1 MYARTNA
8 SSTHGDFQDRNGV
21 NYVSSSESFGHCSQL
36 FWKKDPN
43 DSGVRKPPIASELS
57 QQTKAASGQWGTM
70 LLTKHQ
76 LKPVYYAQRPA
87 VAFAARPCYTAT
99 DPFGELNP
107 SSTISWCDQLPSSS
121 AALSSSS
128 LSSASLSTSSL
139 SMESQAPAPAP
150 PPPPPSAT
158 TATADDMDSDERPY
172 VCDLCSCAYKH
183 ASSLLNHKLTH
194 KTGDFRC
201 DFCSKPYTNYMSLRN
216 HMRIHGQKRYMCDL
230 CGKAF
235 RLARYLRNHQRIHDD
250 GPNRFDCPSCCKSY
264 RTMLELAQHRCS
276 AAASNQNRFNCPSCF
291 KSYRTMLDLAQ
302 HRCSAAAKNQVGVSV
317 RVCVC
322 VCVCVLPQLK
332 AFMSEQHQQLEE
344 EPFGSQSPHT
354 HLSQLQLCFCLM
366 PGSGGRR
373 GNFSAAPRRQQ
384 QQQNSGGSLMQPPHG
399 GHGQQEPL
407 PSHCVSPMSQGGQGG
422 VASQPGPDPHQQGRP
437 SSVPSQSSQQSMR
450 SSTSNKHV
458 PSSSANPSSYSLLQP
473 LVPDVKEISSGYTRL
488 SANPM
493 VGQSASCAAQGP
505 LDPGPAGPTPDL
517 TYSPPATDCCP
528 FVSSHLCL
536 SLLPL
541 QPKHQDTFSL
551 APQRPLTTINPIG
564 HSLHPNGAPSIK
576 PSPVPRSIQAMPWE
590 QRSLY
595 NQ

>member
-1 MYARTNA
+1 MYARTNTG
-8 SSTHGDFQDRNGV
+8 STHGDFQDRNGV
-21 NYVSSSESFGHCSQL
+21 NYVTSTESFGHCSQL

-43 DSGVRKPPIASELS
+43 DSG
-57 QQTKAASGQWGTM
+57 
-70 LLTKHQ
+70 
-76 LKPVYYAQRPA
+76 
-87 VAFAARPCYTAT
+87 
-99 DPFGELNP
+99 P

-128 LSSASLSTSSL
+128 LSSASLSSSSL
-139 SMESQAPAPAP
+139 SMESRAPAP
-150 PPPPPSAT
+150 PAAT
-158 TATADDMDSDERPY
+158 TASDDMESDERPY

-264 RTMLELAQHRCS
+264 RTMLELAQHRCT

-302 HRCSAAAKNQVGVSV
+302 HRCSAAAKNQS
-317 RVCVC
+317 
-322 VCVCVLPQLK
+322 
-332 AFMSEQHQQLEE
+332 
-344 EPFGSQSPHT
+344 GS
-354 HLSQLQLCFCLM
+354 
-366 PGSGGRR
+366 RR
-373 GNFSAAPRRQQ
+373 SNFSTTPRRQQ
-384 QQQNSGGSLMQPPHG
+384 QQQQQQQNSANSMMQPQHG

-422 VASQPGPDPHQQGRP
+422 GVSSQPVPDPHQGRP
-437 SSVPSQSSQQSMR
+437 SSVSSQSSQQSMR
-450 SSTSNKHV
+450 SSSSNKHV
-458 PSSSANPSSYSLLQP
+458 SSSATPSSSYSLLQP
-473 LVPDVKEISSGYTRL
+473 LVPE
-488 SANPM
+488 
-493 VGQSASCAAQGP
+493 
-505 LDPGPAGPTPDL
+505 
-517 TYSPPATDCCP
+517 
-528 FVSSHLCL
+528 
-536 SLLPL
+536 
-541 QPKHQDTFSL
+541 PKHQDTFSL

-564 HSLHPNGAPSIK
+564 HSLHPNGAPTLK
-576 PSPVPRSIQAMPWE
+576 PSPVPRTIQAMPWE

>member
-1 MYARTNA
+1 MYARTNT

-21 NYVSSSESFGHCSQL
+21 NYVTSTESFGHCSQL

-43 DSGVRKPPIASELS
+43 DSG
-57 QQTKAASGQWGTM
+57 
-70 LLTKHQ
+70 
-76 LKPVYYAQRPA
+76 
-87 VAFAARPCYTAT
+87 
-99 DPFGELNP
+99 P

-121 AALSSSS
+121 AALSTSSLSSASLSSSS
-128 LSSASLSTSSL
+128 LSSASLSSSRL

-150 PPPPPSAT
+150 PPAT
-158 TATADDMDSDERPY
+158 TVSDDMESDERPY

-276 AAASNQNRFNCPSCF
+276 AAVSNQNRFNCPSCF

-302 HRCSAAAKNQVGVSV
+302 HRCSAAAKNQ
-317 RVCVC
+317 
-322 VCVCVLPQLK
+322 
-332 AFMSEQHQQLEE
+332 
-344 EPFGSQSPHT
+344 
-354 HLSQLQLCFCLM
+354 
-366 PGSGGRR
+366 SGGRR
-373 GNFSAAPRRQQ
+373 SNFSATPRRQQ
-384 QQQNSGGSLMQPPHG
+384 QQQQQQQNNANSMMQPHG
-399 GHGQQEPL
+399 GHGQPEPL

-422 VASQPGPDPHQQGRP
+422 GVASQPVPDPHQGRP
-437 SSVPSQSSQQSMR
+437 SSVSSQGSQQNMR
-450 SSTSNKHV
+450 SSSSNKHV
-458 PSSSANPSSYSLLQP
+458 SSSSATPSSSYSLLQP
-473 LVPDVKEISSGYTRL
+473 LVPEVKEMSSGYTRL

-493 VGQSASCAAQGP
+493 
-505 LDPGPAGPTPDL
+505 
-517 TYSPPATDCCP
+517 
-528 FVSSHLCL
+528 
-536 SLLPL
+536 
-541 QPKHQDTFSL
+541 PKHQDTFSL
-551 APQRPLTTINPIG
+551 PPQRPLTTINPIG
-564 HSLHPNGAPSIK
+564 HSLHPNGAPTLK
-576 PSPVPRSIQAMPWE
+576 PSPVPRTIQAMPWE